1 MKDITSK
8 NYYELLGVEREAT
21 KEQIK
26 EAYKSIALV
35 YHPDS
40 NFFSE
45 IIDDKPEAEQSDVF
59 KQLTAAYNTLIDSA
73 KRVAYDESLPP
84 VLPGWDSEK
93 PDIIGKKITTYSPAN
108 RNNCGATSAAFGVF
122 GSEHPDIYDD
132 YEDDLDDVVDPTIT
146 DSVSNL
152 IFRQK
157 QNFWT
162 KILGIFST
170 AR

>member
-1 MKDITSK
+1 MKNITSK
-8 NYYELLGVEREAT
+8 NYYELLGIERDAT

-26 EAYKSIALV
+26 QAYKSIALV

-45 IIDDKPEAEQSDVF
+45 IIDDKPEGEENEVF
-59 KQLTAAYNTLIDSA
+59 KQLTAAYNTLIDSG
-73 KRVAYDESLPP
+73 KRVEYDASLPP
-84 VLPGWDSEK
+84 ILPGWDSEK
-93 PDIIGKKITTYSPAN
+93 PDIIGRKITTYSPAN
-108 RNNCGATSAAFGVF
+108 RANCGATSAAFGVF
-122 GSEHPDIYDD
+122 GSVNAQ
-132 YEDDLDDVVDPTIT
+132 EDTTEDFDEPVDPTIT

-157 QNFWT
+157 QTLWS
-162 KILGIFST
+162 KLLGMFSA